1 MNTLVVLRTSSVD
14 FLSSESDI
22 KGVGWITSTGQSDTE
37 LTRWNGQQL
46 SVGLT

>member
-1 MNTLVVLRTSSVD
+1 MAVLRTSSVD
-14 FLSSESDI
+14 FLSGESDI
-22 KGVGWITSTGQSDTE
+22 EGVGWITSTGQPHTK